1 MKQTLKT
8 SENHFKN
15 GYVILSY
22 TTLQSI
28 LKSNTRKKCSVAFI
42 WDVFVK
48 DVSIDLHTFP

>member
-28 LKSNTRKKCSVAFI
+28 LKRNTRKKCSVAFI